1 MLNTQEIDIKIKEA
15 HNAQAQSA
23 KMIYDELEAET
34 VRIKQ
39 RIKELLMRDLELAK
53 VAKKEEAVQRY
64 NDIIDLLS
72 TAKHNYYSAVS
83 NGYAGCHADAAEYYY
98 MLLENYTSLVH
109 DINLLIDLLNE
120 I

>member
-1 MLNTQEIDIKIKEA
+1 MINAQKIDIQLQA
-15 HNAQAQSA
+15 AQAEQAKSA
-23 KMIYDELEAET
+23 KIIYDELEAET
-34 VRIKQ
+34 A
-39 RIKELLMRDLELAK
+39 RIKEKIKDLLMRDFEPAKLAMRH
-53 VAKKEEAVQRY
+53 EAVERY
-64 NDIIDLLS
+64 NDIIDLLK